1 MNGKDGTI
9 IFLHGLGSNS
19 RQWED
24 KLKKL
29 FSSEK
34 NRQQENVKIFCPK
47 SSQIPMTIFQDNV
60 MNAWFNVYDIYNSDN
75 QDICNAAGVSVFFLD
90 FNPMLLGEY
99 G

>member
-9 IFLHGLGSNS
+9 IFLHGLGSNP

-29 FSSEK
+29 FSVEE
-34 NRQQENVKIFCPK
+34 NRQQGHIKIFCPK
-47 SSQIPMTIFQDNV
+47 SPQIPMTVFQDNI

-75 QDICNAAGVSVFFLD
+75 QDICNAAVVSAFIV
-90 FNPMLLGEY
+90 
-99 G
+99 